1 MLGGESNRAA
11 STRSDWHG
19 MRLGRGMKRSQPTR
33 SRSSRRH
40 VERTDV
46 TQESIDAEG
55 VRAAS
60 APFLPFA
67 HTVAPPIPG
76 LPRGQGST
84 GGPAGGSVR
93 QRVNTSLIASG
104 HVGGNIGRRRT
115 STGGSRRVGYHTGGP
130 EPSRWAQP
138 HGEDDNLP
146 VV

>member
-104 HVGGNIGRRRT
+104 HVGGNIGRGRK
-115 STGGSRRVGYHTGGP
+115 STGGARRGGYQTRGPQPRRGGRTQ
-130 EPSRWAQP
+130 E
-138 HGEDDNLP
+138 GDDK
-146 VV
+146 